1 MAHFDL
7 NIENY
12 TLDDLKEIF
21 SLSNTYQDN
30 ELEENAKK
38 LAENIQ
44 TNAEVDDKTKTSTK
58 LFIDKGK
65 DILQKHTT
73 PNISTMTIKS
83 QPQNVATNL
92 YNPVHPA
99 EYFPPIINPVK
110 KEDRSIILNID
121 SRFRENYYVSR
132 SSDFHVTLPMKIESV
147 VSMELAAIEFPPTAF
162 FAVSKV
168 LSNNYFYVSA
178 GSSTSG
184 DLETLKVVLPDGN
197 FTPSEATV
205 SIVDILQQQSSSTY
219 LQYIDFFV
227 AETANKTGG
236 SGQIIAGVSEDYP
249 FSAPFIFTIDF
260 QAGEDGNDDPSTPL
274 PLKLGWKLG
283 FRNGKYTGNSAYTSE
298 GVASLS
304 GASYLYLAVNDYNN
318 YSNTFF
324 SAFNQSLLNKD
335 IIARIAV
342 QSSRNSAITYSNIGR
357 ITTPRQY
364 YGPVDVEKMQVQML
378 DEYGRILNLNN
389 MDFSFVLKFKT
400 GKQVAA
406 WPENLSN
413 VST

>member
-1 MAHFDL
+1 
-7 NIENY
+7 
-12 TLDDLKEIF
+12 
-21 SLSNTYQDN
+21 
-30 ELEENAKK
+30 
-38 LAENIQ
+38 
-44 TNAEVDDKTKTSTK
+44 
-58 LFIDKGK
+58 
-65 DILQKHTT
+65 
-73 PNISTMTIKS
+73 MTIKS

-132 SSDFHVTLPMKIESV
+132 SSDFHITLPMKIESV

-260 QAGEDGNDDPSTPL
+260 QAGEDGNDDPST
-274 PLKLGWKLG
+274 
-283 FRNGKYTGNSAYTSE
+283 RYH
-298 GVASLS
+298 
-304 GASYLYLAVNDYNN
+304 
-318 YSNTFF
+318 
-324 SAFNQSLLNKD
+324 
-335 IIARIAV
+335 
-342 QSSRNSAITYSNIGR
+342 
-357 ITTPRQY
+357 
-364 YGPVDVEKMQVQML
+364 
-378 DEYGRILNLNN
+378 
-389 MDFSFVLKFKT
+389 
-400 GKQVAA
+400 
-406 WPENLSN
+406 
-413 VST
+413 

>member
-147 VSMELAAIEFPPTAF
+147 VSMEPVSYTHLTLPTKA
-162 FAVSKV
+162 
-168 LSNNYFYVSA
+168 
-178 GSSTSG
+178 
-184 DLETLKVVLPDGN
+184 
-197 FTPSEATV
+197 
-205 SIVDILQQQSSSTY
+205 
-219 LQYIDFFV
+219 
-227 AETANKTGG
+227 
-236 SGQIIAGVSEDYP
+236 
-249 FSAPFIFTIDF
+249 
-260 QAGEDGNDDPSTPL
+260 
-274 PLKLGWKLG
+274 
-283 FRNGKYTGNSAYTSE
+283 
-298 GVASLS
+298 
-304 GASYLYLAVNDYNN
+304 
-318 YSNTFF
+318 
-324 SAFNQSLLNKD
+324 
-335 IIARIAV
+335 
-342 QSSRNSAITYSNIGR
+342 
-357 ITTPRQY
+357 
-364 YGPVDVEKMQVQML
+364 
-378 DEYGRILNLNN
+378 
-389 MDFSFVLKFKT
+389 
-400 GKQVAA
+400 
-406 WPENLSN
+406 
-413 VST
+413 